1 MNLGNPQV
9 PIISRH
15 YEQVVVAL
23 CRERWISLDD
33 AIIILIYMLTS
44 RLAGKVLYHR
54 CPYLGIDLHVS
65 VPVHTCPKVVVQVS
79 TG

>member
-15 YEQVVVAL
+15 YEQVVVSL

-33 AIIILIYMLTS
+33 AIIILIICSPAVWQARYFIIAVRT
-44 RLAGKVLYHR
+44 
-54 CPYLGIDLHVS
+54 
-65 VPVHTCPKVVVQVS
+65 
-79 TG
+79 